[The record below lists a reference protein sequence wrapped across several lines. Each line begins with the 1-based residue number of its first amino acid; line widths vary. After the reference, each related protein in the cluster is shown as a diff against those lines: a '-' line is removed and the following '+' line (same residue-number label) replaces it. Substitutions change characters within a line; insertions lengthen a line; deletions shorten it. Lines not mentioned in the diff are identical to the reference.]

1 MCLKINWNIY
11 QKLSAATQGI
21 TPYCMEIMYL
31 LIVKRFV
38 HKKVKVLYSHLHVPF
53 ERAHVNEIN

>member
-31 LIVKRFV
+31 LIVKRSV
-38 HKKVKVLYSHLHVPF
+38 DKKVKVLYSHLHVPF
-53 ERAHVNEIN
+53 KS